1 MSNTKP
7 NPRKQGEESLGVGGA
22 AGVGALDDAKG
33 SAGASAGE
41 LCISA
46 IVPARNEEAVIGA
59 CVKSLAQQP
68 EIAEI
73 LVVNDQSSDGTVAAV
88 RRAASEIPQL
98 KLLETGKL
106 PPGWIGKNNAVW
118 CGAAEAKN
126 RWLLFTDAD
135 AELLPGAAAR
145 ALQIALESH
154 AALVSFSP
162 EQVTETWYEKSLIP
176 FVYCRLARHFS
187 FKDVNNPRNRA
198 AAANGQFL
206 MIRRD
211 VYDAIGGHA
220 AIAAE
225 VLEDVA
231 LAKNAKSAGYPI
243 WFGPGKGVVKTRM
256 YRSFAAMREGWKK
269 NLYLLMGG
277 SAAATYREFLAA
289 VPWIPFLLILI
300 GLWTP
305 FALMAG
311 LVLLLV
317 RQAGYGL
324 DLRSNQFGGSL
335 ILYYVPAVMIYSGVL
350 LGSYRAYARGKVAW
364 KGREISVETQK
375 AAR

>member
-1 MSNTKP
+1 MSNAKSSSG
-7 NPRKQGEESLGVGGA
+7 KQGEESLG
-22 AGVGALDDAKG
+22 
-33 SAGASAGE
+33 AGASVSADAVSSAIE
-41 LCISA
+41 FTSEPCISA

-59 CVKSLAQQP
+59 CVKSLAEQV

-73 LVVNDQSSDGTVAAV
+73 LVVNDQSSDGAVAAV
-88 RRAASEIPQL
+88 RRAAAEIPKL

-106 PPGWIGKNNAVW
+106 PEGWVGKNNAVW
-118 CGAAEAKN
+118 RGAVDAGQ

-135 AELLPGAAAR
+135 AELLPGATAR
-145 ALQIALESH
+145 ALQIAKESN

-162 EQVTETWYEKSLIP
+162 EQVTATWYEKALIP
-176 FVYCRLARHFS
+176 FVYCRLARQFS
-187 FKDVNNPRNRA
+187 FKDVNDPKNRA

-220 AIAAE
+220 AIAGE

-243 WFGPGKGVVKTRM
+243 WFGAGKGVVKARM

-277 SAAATYREFLAA
+277 SRATTYREFLAA
-289 VPWIPFLLILI
+289 VPWIPFLLILV
-300 GLWTP
+300 GLWMP

-311 LVLLLV
+311 VVLLLV
-317 RQAGYGL
+317 RQAGYGM
-324 DLRSNQFGGSL
+324 DLRRNQFRGAL
-335 ILYYVPAVMIYSGVL
+335 ILYYVPAVFIYSEVL
-350 LGSYRAYARGKVAW
+350 LGSYRAYTKGRVAW
-364 KGREISVETQK
+364 EGGGILCGEQGGGDFR
-375 AAR
+375 

>member
-1 MSNTKP
+1 MSNAKP
-7 NPRKQGEESLGVGGA
+7 GSEKRGEESLA
-22 AGVGALDDAKG
+22 AGNRAGVAVGVEAKACVG
-33 SAGASAGE
+33 DFVSE
-41 LCISA
+41 PCISA

-59 CVKSLAQQP
+59 CVKGLAMQP

-88 RRAASEIPQL
+88 RRAAAEISKL
-98 KLLETGKL
+98 KLLETDKL
-106 PPGWIGKNNAVW
+106 PDGWVGKNNAVW
-118 CGAAEAKN
+118 RGAADATNK
-126 RWLLFTDAD
+126 WLLFADAD
-135 AELLPGAAAR
+135 AELLPGATAR
-145 ALQIALESH
+145 ALQIARESG

-162 EQVTETWYEKSLIP
+162 EQVTHTWYEKSLIP

-187 FKDVNNPRNRA
+187 FRDVNDPKNRA

-220 AIAAE
+220 AIAGE

-231 LAKNAKSAGYPI
+231 LARNAKNAGYPI
-243 WFGPGKGVVKTRM
+243 WFGPGKGVVKARM

-269 NLYLLMGG
+269 NLYLLIGG
-277 SAAATYREFLAA
+277 SAAAAYREFFAA

-300 GLWTP
+300 GLKMP

-311 LVLLLV
+311 VVLLLV

-324 DLRSNQFGGSL
+324 DLRSNQFSGSL
-335 ILYYVPAVMIYSGVL
+335 ILYYVPAVLIYGGVL
-350 LGSYRAYARGKVAW
+350 VGSYRAYARGKVAW
-364 KGREISVETQK
+364 KGREISVGTPG
-375 AAR
+375 AVR